1 MKFFSAFP
9 NFYGKKAAR
18 PLQTASFDGIFTRSE
33 NKDAQQPSVNEIK
46 SNSEP
51 SDKKANTAA
60 YLKFVKSHDTRV
72 NSVKKNNK
80 GAV

>member
-9 NFYGKKAAR
+9 NFYGKKATR
-18 PLQTASFDGIFTRSE
+18 PLQTASFDGIFTRGE
-33 NKDAQQPSVNEIK
+33 NKDARNPSVNEIK

-60 YLKFVKSHDTRV
+60 YLKFVKSHDNRINTIKQ
-72 NSVKKNNK
+72 SK
-80 GAV
+80 GER